1 MLAGPA
7 AKAARLTVNT
17 MARVKVYSTGV
28 CPICDKTK
36 ALLTRWGIAYDEV
49 RVDLDRTGLRE
60 MLALT
65 RHARHVPQ
73 IAIDGRWIGGFT
85 ELTEL
90 HMEGALDALHE
101 SAQ

>member
-1 MLAGPA
+1 
-7 AKAARLTVNT
+7 

-36 ALLTRWGIAYDEV
+36 SLLAKWGIAYDEV
-49 RVDLDRTGLRE
+49 RVDLDRAGLRE

-65 RHARHVPQ
+65 QRARNVPQ

-90 HMEGALDALHE
+90 HMEGGLDGLRE